1 MIRKKL
7 KLSKKTKLNL
17 RHAMSGRFRELNMKS
32 TRYWFRKLRTIKLE
46 SISAK
51 NNHHDTDS
59 IR

>member
-1 MIRKKL
+1 
-7 KLSKKTKLNL
+7 
-17 RHAMSGRFRELNMKS
+17 MSGRFRELNMKS

-51 NNHHDTDS
+51 NNHHGTDS